1 MAVIALD
8 LGGTKL
14 ATAIFDTTGELRHR
28 ESVPLS
34 GRRGADVGTLIIDRY
49 EVARA
54 HLRGSGV
61 MNPAAVGVT
70 VPGIYRAERGTVW
83 APNIPEWDDYPLR
96 DQLAHTLGPETVV
109 VIDSDRAA
117 YVLGETWRGAAR
129 GARHA
134 IALAIG
140 TGIGAGIIVDG
151 QVLRGAG
158 DIAGAIGWLAL
169 DRPFR
174 DQYVGCGCF
183 EHHASGPGLAKVALE
198 HIQDDVHYAGELR
211 DVPASALTAEH
222 VFAAAERGDPVA
234 LSVLEDAIAYWG
246 MAAANLVSL
255 FNPEVIVFGGG
266 VFGPAVR
273 FLDRIRAEATRW
285 AQPISIHQVRFVASS
300 LGSDAGL
307 YGAGCMAL
315 RASGDASPETLH
327 SPLSSTITSR
337 PTA

>member
-14 ATAIFDTTGELRHR
+14 ATAIFDAAGELHHR
-28 ESVPLS
+28 ESVPLA
-34 GRRGADVGTLIIDRY
+34 GRRGADVGALIVERY
-49 EVARA
+49 EVARV
-54 HLRGSGV
+54 HLRESG
-61 MNPAAVGVT
+61 MMRPTAIGVT

-83 APNIPEWDDYPLR
+83 APNIPDWDDYPLR
-96 DQLAHTLGPETVV
+96 DELAATLGPEMPV

-117 YVLGETWRGAAR
+117 YVLGETWRGAAQ

-134 IALAIG
+134 IFLAVG

-151 QVLRGAG
+151 RVLRGVG

-174 DQYVGCGCF
+174 DQYVECGCF
-183 EHHASGPGLAKVALE
+183 EYHASGPGLAKVALE
-198 HIQDDVHYAGELR
+198 RMERDTHYAGELR
-211 DVPASALTAEH
+211 DVPTIGLTAEH
-222 VFAAAERGDPVA
+222 VFAAAERGDSLA
-234 LSVLEDAIAYWG
+234 SSVLDDAVVYWG

-266 VFGPAVR
+266 VFGPAVQL
-273 FLDRIRAEATRW
+273 LDRIRAEATRW
-285 AQPISIHQVRFVASS
+285 AQPISIQQVRFVASS
-300 LGSDAGL
+300 LGPDAGL

-315 RASGDASPETLH
+315 RAGAT
-327 SPLSSTITSR
+327 T
-337 PTA
+337 